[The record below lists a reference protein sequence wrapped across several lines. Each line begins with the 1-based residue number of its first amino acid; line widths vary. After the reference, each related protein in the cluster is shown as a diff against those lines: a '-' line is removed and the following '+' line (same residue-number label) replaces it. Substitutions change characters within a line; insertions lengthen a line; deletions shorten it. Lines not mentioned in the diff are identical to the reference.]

1 MAASKGGL
9 GESLGENAQYSRKKL
24 RISQIP
30 KGLQPSKGWQTL
42 LMDTWAAQS
51 RQLCLVTEIIA
62 SETS

>member
-30 KGLQPSKGWQTL
+30 KGLQASKGWQTL
-42 LMDTWAAQS
+42 LMDTWAA
-51 RQLCLVTEIIA
+51 
-62 SETS
+62 